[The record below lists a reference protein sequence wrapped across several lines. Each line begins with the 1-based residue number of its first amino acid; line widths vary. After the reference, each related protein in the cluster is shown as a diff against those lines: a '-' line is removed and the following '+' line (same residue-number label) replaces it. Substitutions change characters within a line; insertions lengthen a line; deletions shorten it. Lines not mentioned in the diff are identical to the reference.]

1 MPFFDTRIRLLWSA
15 NANSALEPD
24 APLPVR
30 SLSESL
36 PTFSETILPGS
47 HPDAVYEKTPD
58 KVLDKE
64 KASPKK
70 ASPKKASPTQKISI
84 PIPQKEI
91 VNEVKAIY
99 ITWWM
104 CRNVNFV
111 IFVVLS
117 ETSRCSWRWLLF
129 ASRKETVWNWF
140 VRGRGQNAASWD
152 ATGWWNQGWASS
164 PRYARHWFY
173 QNESLVGDPLEKRK
187 AYREWRI
194 WVRGIVW
201 MHTAA
206 FLIIY
211 AHTSAII
218 FCFGCGV

>member
-1 MPFFDTRIRLLWSA
+1 MPFFFDMCMRLLWSA
-15 NANSALEPD
+15 NINSALEPD

-47 HPDAVYEKTPD
+47 HPDAVYTKTPD

-64 KASPKK
+64 
-70 ASPKKASPTQKISI
+70 KASPTQKISI

-91 VNEVKAIY
+91 ENEVKDIY

-117 ETSRCSWRWLLF
+117 EPSRCAWRWLLF

-140 VRGRGQNAASWD
+140 VRGCGQNAASWD

-173 QNESLVGDPLEKRK
+173 QNESFVGDPLEKRK

-194 WVRGIVW
+194 WVRGAMFV
-201 MHTAA
+201 H
-206 FLIIY
+206 LV
-211 AHTSAII
+211 SLSL
-218 FCFGCGV
+218 CFVYFF